1 MDPAT
6 HALASFALAR
16 GLFPRRQWSFVL
28 GVVLAG
34 TLADL
39 DLLTL
44 LFGPDAYLAGRFT
57 VTHSLIGTL
66 VVIAIAVAFVSKF
79 QPKSGPHQNASLAR
93 ESIATVALATSIA
106 ATLHLLMDLATSN
119 GVAVFWPFRQ
129 TRFAR
134 DLLPSTDP
142 WILALLL
149 AGTFL
154 PELLGL
160 VSSEIGAKEKSPRGR
175 NSAIAALALVLIYA
189 GVRLILHENA
199 AAQLDARSYRGESP
213 RRVAA
218 FPDSFWLLTWHG
230 AVETTAQMCTADVPA
245 TGTPRFDSERA
256 ACARK
261 PEESPLL
268 AAAQETRV
276 AKKFLQA
283 ARFPKASVGTI
294 EGGSEVVL
302 RDLRDSAQNE
312 IRYALAA
319 RILLNPHG
327 QLTSQEI
334 LWASSVQ
341 LR

>member
-16 GLFPRRQWSFVL
+16 GIFPRRPWSFGL

-66 VVIAIAVAFVSKF
+66 VVVAIAATFVSKF

-93 ESIATVALATSIA
+93 ESIATVALATSLA
-106 ATLHLLMDLATSN
+106 ATLHLLMDLATSD
-119 GVAVFWPFRQ
+119 GVAVLWPFRQ
-129 TRFAR
+129 TRFAW
-134 DLLPSTDP
+134 DLLPAIDP

-149 AGTFL
+149 TGILL

-175 NSAIAALALVLIYA
+175 NGAIAALALVLIYA

-218 FPDSFWLLTWHG
+218 FPDSFSLLTWHG
-230 AVETTAQMCTADVPA
+230 AVETTAQMCTAEVPA
-245 TGTPRFDSERA
+245 TGTTRFDSERA
-256 ACARK
+256 ACVRK
-261 PEESPLL
+261 PEESPVLT
-268 AAAQETRV
+268 AAHGTEAARRFV
-276 AKKFLQA
+276 QA

-312 IRYALAA
+312 TRYALAA

-327 QLTSQEI
+327 QVTSQSI
-334 LWASSVQ
+334 DWAGNVR